1 MAQIVKIGNSKGVR
15 IPKIFLIEEAQL
27 EGKELNFRV
36 VKDGLIISPSKEN
49 RAGWAE
55 AVQISQSTHGTEALD
70 LEWLDSPLMSDDE
83 WEW

>member
-15 IPKIFLIEEAQL
+15 IPKVLIEEAHL

-36 VKDGLIISPSKEN
+36 VEDGLIISPSQEPRK
-49 RAGWAE
+49 GWAE
-55 AVQISQSTHGTEALD
+55 AVQVSQTSHGSEPLD
-70 LEWLDSPLMSDDE
+70 REWLDSPLLSEEE